1 MEETWSDDLEQVI
14 QRIMYNSNVMSNY
27 HKRNYIYYK
36 GQLKYYRIPII
47 IISGFNSVF
56 SVGLQP
62 FIEQKIISVVN
73 CLLALVC
80 GIISSI
86 ELFLQIAD
94 NMEKELVAS
103 KEFYL
108 LGVDCFKMLKLDRC
122 NRTIAGKDFLD
133 SKYSEYTS
141 LIHTSNLIQRKID
154 DRMTMLL
161 QDKEKVLD
169 ILPKDTIPSPTS
181 SETLS
186 LLRPTP
192 RADENS
198 SSNNSENNLDV
209 FDNSA

>member
-1 MEETWSDDLEQVI
+1 MTDAWSNDLEQVLT
-14 QRIMYNSNVMSNY
+14 RIMINSNVMSNY
-27 HKRNYIYYK
+27 HKKNYIYYK

-62 FIEQKIISVVN
+62 FFEQKIISVVN

-108 LGVDCFKMLKLDRC
+108 LGIDCFKMLNLDRK
-122 NRTIAGKDFLD
+122 NRTIKGKDFLD
-133 SKYSEYTS
+133 AKYGEYTG
-141 LIHTSNLIQRKID
+141 LINTSNLVQRKIED
-154 DRMTMLL
+154 QLTALKGM
-161 QDKEKVLD
+161 VD
-169 ILPKDTIPSPTS
+169 IYDPIPENVS

-186 LLRPTP
+186 LMRPTP
-192 RADENS
+192 RGDELPS
-198 SSNNSENNLDV
+198 SSSDEGQGEERTNV
-209 FDNSA
+209 

>member
-1 MEETWSDDLEQVI
+1 MADDWSNDLEQVLT
-14 QRIMYNSNVMSNY
+14 RIMINSNVMSNY
-27 HKRNYIYYK
+27 HKKNYIYYK

-62 FIEQKIISVVN
+62 FFEQKVISVVN
-73 CLLALVC
+73 CLLALIC

-108 LGVDCFKMLKLDRC
+108 LGIDCFKMLNLDRK
-122 NRTIAGKDFLD
+122 NRTIKGKDFLD
-133 SKYSEYTS
+133 AKYGEYTG
-141 LIHTSNLIQRKID
+141 LINTSNLVQRKIED
-154 DRMTMLL
+154 QLTALKGM
-161 QDKEKVLD
+161 VD
-169 ILPKDTIPSPTS
+169 IYDPIPESVS

-186 LLRPTP
+186 LMRPTP
-192 RADENS
+192 RREELTS
-198 SSNNSENNLDV
+198 SSSDEGQGEERTNV
-209 FDNSA
+209 

>member
-1 MEETWSDDLEQVI
+1 MEDTWSDDLESVVN
-14 QRIMYNSNVMSNY
+14 RIMMNSNSMSNY
-27 HKRNYIYYK
+27 HKKNYIYYK

-73 CLLALVC
+73 CLLALIC

-108 LGVDCFKMLKLDRC
+108 LGVDCFKMLKLNRT
-122 NRTIAGKDFLD
+122 NRTITGKDFLD
-133 SKYSEYTS
+133 AKYGEYTG
-141 LIHTSNLIQRKID
+141 LIHTSNLIQRRID
-154 DRMTMLL
+154 DKMIDLAN
-161 QDKEKVLD
+161 
-169 ILPKDTIPSPTS
+169 ILSLPEAVS

-192 RADENS
+192 RGEGSSADED
-198 SSNNSENNLDV
+198 EIP
-209 FDNSA
+209 AP

>member
-1 MEETWSDDLEQVI
+1 MADAWSNDLEQVI
-14 QRIMYNSNVMSNY
+14 TRIMINSNVMSNY
-27 HKRNYIYYK
+27 HKKNYIYYK

-62 FIEQKIISVVN
+62 FFEQKVISVVN
-73 CLLALVC
+73 CLLALIC

-108 LGVDCFKMLKLDRC
+108 LGIDCFKMLNLDRK
-122 NRTIAGKDFLD
+122 NRTIKGKDFLD
-133 SKYSEYTS
+133 AKYGEYTG
-141 LIHTSNLIQRKID
+141 LINTSNLVQRKIED
-154 DRMTMLL
+154 QLTALKGM
-161 QDKEKVLD
+161 VD
-169 ILPKDTIPSPTS
+169 IYDPIPESVS

-186 LLRPTP
+186 LMRPTP
-192 RADENS
+192 RREELTS
-198 SSNNSENNLDV
+198 SSSDEGQGEERTNV
-209 FDNSA
+209 

>member
-1 MEETWSDDLEQVI
+1 MEDSWSDDLEGVL
-14 QRIMYNSNVMSNY
+14 QRILVNSNIMSNY

-94 NMEKELVAS
+94 NMERELVAS

-133 SKYSEYTS
+133 SKYGEYTA

-154 DRMTMLL
+154 DRMTIL
-161 QDKEKVLD
+161 QDKVLVD
-169 ILPKDTIPSPTS
+169 SIPRPVS

-192 RADENS
+192 RNGENS
-198 SSNNSENNLDV
+198 SSSGDENNLDV
-209 FDNSA
+209 FSNSA

>member
-1 MEETWSDDLEQVI
+1 MEDTWSNDLEAVLA
-14 QRIMYNSNVMSNY
+14 RIMINSNTMANY

-47 IISGFNSVF
+47 IISGLNSVF

-62 FIEQKIISVVN
+62 FIPQTIISVVN

-108 LGVDCFKMLKLDRC
+108 LGVDCFKMLNLERP
-122 NRTIAGKDFLD
+122 NRSVSGKDFLEE
-133 SKYSEYTS
+133 KYGEYTRM
-141 LIHTSNLIQRKID
+141 IQTSNLVQRKIE
-154 DRMTMLL
+154 DRLTFLQELL
-161 QDKEKVLD
+161 PPPPHIKP
-169 ILPKDTIPSPTS
+169 ILDTIPLATSPS
-181 SETLS
+181 SETMS
-186 LLRPTP
+186 LLCPTP
-192 RADENS
+192 SNSDSDEGS
-198 SSNNSENNLDV
+198 SSGV
-209 FDNSA
+209 

>member
-1 MEETWSDDLEQVI
+1 MEVSWSNDLEAVLT
-14 QRIMYNSNVMSNY
+14 RIMINSNTMSNY
-27 HKRNYIYYK
+27 HKKNYIYYK
-36 GQLKYYRIPII
+36 SQLKYYRIPII

-94 NMEKELVAS
+94 NMERELVAS

-108 LGVDCFKMLKLDRC
+108 LSVDCFKMLNLDRK

-133 SKYSEYTS
+133 EKYGEYTK
-141 LIHTSNLIQRKID
+141 LIQVSNLIQRKID
-154 DRMTMLL
+154 DRLTLL
-161 QDKEKVLD
+161 QD
-169 ILPKDTIPSPTS
+169 IIPPINGSVS

-186 LLRPTP
+186 LMRPTP
-192 RADENS
+192 RGGSD
-198 SSNNSENNLDV
+198 SEESGGAVD
-209 FDNSA
+209 AE

>member
-1 MEETWSDDLEQVI
+1 MTDAWSNDLEQVLT
-14 QRIMYNSNVMSNY
+14 RIMINSNVMSNY
-27 HKRNYIYYK
+27 HKKNYIYYK

-62 FIEQKIISVVN
+62 FFEQKVISVVN
-73 CLLALVC
+73 CLLALIC

-108 LGVDCFKMLKLDRC
+108 LGIDCFKMLNLDRK
-122 NRTIAGKDFLD
+122 NRTIKGKDFLD
-133 SKYSEYTS
+133 AKYGEYTG
-141 LIHTSNLIQRKID
+141 LINTSNLVQRKIED
-154 DRMTMLL
+154 QLTALKGM
-161 QDKEKVLD
+161 VD
-169 ILPKDTIPSPTS
+169 IYDPIPESVS

-186 LLRPTP
+186 LMRPTP
-192 RADENS
+192 RRDEITS
-198 SSNNSENNLDV
+198 SSSDEGQGEERTNV
-209 FDNSA
+209 

>member
-1 MEETWSDDLEQVI
+1 MEDTWSNDLEQVLT
-14 QRIMYNSNVMSNY
+14 RIMINSNIMSVY
-27 HKRNYIYYK
+27 HKKNYIYYK

-94 NMEKELVAS
+94 NTEKELIAS

-108 LGVDCFKMLKLDRC
+108 LGIDCFKMLKLDRN
-122 NRTIAGKDFLD
+122 NRTISGKDFLD
-133 SKYSEYTS
+133 SKYGEYTG
-141 LIHTSNLIQRKID
+141 LIHTSNIVQRKIE
-154 DRMTMLL
+154 
-161 QDKEKVLD
+161 DKMVELINIYD
-169 ILPKDTIPSPTS
+169 PIPNPVPVSVS
-181 SETLS
+181 SDTLS

-192 RADENS
+192 TCDEITS
-198 SSNNSENNLDV
+198 SDESDE
-209 FDNSA
+209 SARNKIV